1 MSLVYAMLFNQ
12 QSEVAI
18 TECVILNPYDSRAHC
33 PCQTGPSCFGA
44 LSSRHMIHGPVHNT
58 NFIHVHIHHDFEAT
72 YFILG
77 LLV

>member
-1 MSLVYAMLFNQ
+1 MLFNQ

-18 TECVILNPYDSRAHC
+18 TECVILNPYDSRA
-33 PCQTGPSCFGA
+33 PLSLSNRIFLPGGFGA

-58 NFIHVHIHHDFEAT
+58 KFIHVHIHHDFEAT